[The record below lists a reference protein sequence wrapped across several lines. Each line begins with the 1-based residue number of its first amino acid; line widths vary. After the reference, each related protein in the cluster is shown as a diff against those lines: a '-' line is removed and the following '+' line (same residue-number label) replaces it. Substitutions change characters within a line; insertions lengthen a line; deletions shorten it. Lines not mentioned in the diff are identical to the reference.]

1 MSARLGALEGISLSL
16 VESIDKVFKSNQE
29 LPECTLVVVSI
40 LNPLLDLDFLLEGIL
55 HSRNNPSTII
65 TPVGGTLG
73 TSFDF
78 IVTDNFE
85 LSVPALDTMP
95 ELVIENKN
103 YFKIQIDVGK
113 FKRLKLLLR
122 LLEIFPEIIDMS
134 ISMLYEKL
142 HTKAFLDVVL
152 PYGEA
157 IELEPVDQCLVCTG
171 ETVELS
177 RSDSHPF
184 IGFIPMDVN
193 LYLKCT
199 SCGLVI
205 SKFIPNADQ
214 LYRFYDHFDFLDF
227 QLTTSTGNPYGKTSP
242 RLDMRPIL
250 DLIPDPGKA
259 HILDLGGG
267 TGRFSLAIKNKFPD
281 WEVTH
286 SDFEAKAQDQLND
299 LGINTLNFDL
309 NSSSFGI
316 GVYDVITA
324 WEVIEHIH
332 PSSLLDFITRIKK
345 ALKPGGVFLLSTPD
359 FDSPMCKVL
368 DFWACCYPFHTTV
381 MSKSWLERW
390 IGEDD
395 DWNILPP
402 RWNSDLLNDWMG
414 WRNYSSKLNLATSS
428 QGMLDVIDFIWK
440 QEEDITLLAAS
451 SVLGSEIIFGIQKKS
466 N

>member
-1 MSARLGALEGISLSL
+1 MSARLEALEGISLSL
-16 VESIDKVFKSNQE
+16 VESVDKVFESIQE
-29 LPECTLVVVSI
+29 LCGDTFVVVSI
-40 LNPLLDLDFLLEGIL
+40 LNPLLDLDFLLEGISQ
-55 HSRNNPSTII
+55 SRNNPSKMI
-65 TPVGGTLG
+65 TPVNGTLG

-78 IVTDNFE
+78 IITGNSKQLLPD
-85 LSVPALDTMP
+85 LDTIP
-95 ELVIENKN
+95 KIAVENDN

-122 LLEIFPEIIDMS
+122 LLEIFPEIIEMS
-134 ISMLYEKL
+134 TSALYKKL
-142 HTKAFLDVVL
+142 HTKEFLDVVL
-152 PYGEA
+152 AYGEA
-157 IELEPVDQCLVCTG
+157 IELRQVHQCLVCEG
-171 ETVELS
+171 KIVELA

-184 IGFIPMDVN
+184 IGFVPIDVN

-205 SKFIPNADQ
+205 SKFIPDADQ
-214 LYRFYDHFDFLDF
+214 LYRFYDEFDFLDF

-242 RLDMRPIL
+242 RLDLSTIL
-250 DLIPDPGKA
+250 DLIPDPKKT

-267 TGRFSLAIKNKFPD
+267 TGRFSLAIKSKFPE
-281 WEVTH
+281 WVVTH
-286 SDFEAKAQDQLND
+286 SDFEAKALDQLNE
-299 LGINTLNFDL
+299 LGINTLNLDL
-309 NSSSFGI
+309 NSSSFGVE
-316 GVYDVITA
+316 VYDVITA

-332 PSSLLDFITRIKK
+332 PSNLHDFICRIKK

-359 FDSPMCKVL
+359 LDSPMCKVL

-395 DWNILPP
+395 DWNILPS

-414 WRNYSSKLNLATSS
+414 WRSYSSKLNLATSS
-428 QGMLDVIDFIWK
+428 QGMLEVIDSIWK
-440 QEEDITLLAAS
+440 QVEDTNLLAAS
-451 SVLGSEIIFGIQKKS
+451 SALGSEIVFGIQKKI